1 MNTIEQIKQQITNL
15 ENEIESLKDEIT
27 SKELEID
34 NFEYECSD
42 DDFDDFL
49 DQIYP
54 EINIGSL
61 TFYPSQVL
69 KECDPTAYR
78 CAKSDYES
86 DYDLD
91 ECEEYSDLKADLE
104 SLQDDLESLESDLE
118 DLQNTLD
125 DLESEDD

>member
-1 MNTIEQIKQQITNL
+1 MNTIEQVKQEISNI
-15 ENEIESLKDEIT
+15 EDEIEYLKDEIT
-27 SKELEID
+27 SKKQEID

-49 DQIYP
+49 DQIYS
-54 EINIGSL
+54 EINIGGL

-78 CAKSDYES
+78 CGKADYES

-91 ECEEYSDLKADLE
+91 DCEEYAELKDDLE
-104 SLQDDLESLESDLE
+104 SLMEDLESLESDLE
-118 DLQNTLD
+118 DLENTLD
-125 DLESEDD
+125 DLESEEN

>member
-1 MNTIEQIKQQITNL
+1 MNTINQIKQEIANL

-27 SKELEID
+27 SKELEIS

-49 DQIYP
+49 DQIYS
-54 EINIGSL
+54 EINIGEF

-78 CAKSDYES
+78 CGKADYES

-91 ECEEYSDLKADLE
+91 DCEEYAELKEDLE
-104 SLQDDLESLESDLE
+104 SLMEDLESLESDLE

-125 DLESEDD
+125 DLESED

>member
-1 MNTIEQIKQQITNL
+1 MNTIEQVKQEITNL
-15 ENEIESLKDEIT
+15 ENEISSLKDEI
-27 SKELEID
+27 SLKEQEID

-42 DDFDDFL
+42 DEYDNFL

-54 EINIGSL
+54 EIKIGSL
-61 TFYPSQVL
+61 TFYPSQVI
-69 KECDPTAYR
+69 KECDPVAYR

-91 ECEEYSDLKADLE
+91 ECEEYADLKADLE

-118 DLQNTLD
+118 ELENTLD
-125 DLESEDD
+125 DLESEEN

>member
-1 MNTIEQIKQQITNL
+1 MNTIEQVKQEISNL

-27 SKELEID
+27 LKEQEID

-69 KECDPTAYR
+69 KECDPIAYR

-86 DYDLD
+86 EYDLD
-91 ECEEYSDLKADLE
+91 DCEEYADLKADLE
-104 SLQDDLESLESDLE
+104 SLLEDLESLESNLE
-118 DLQNTLD
+118 DLENTLD
-125 DLESEDD
+125 DLESEEN